1 MTKISY
7 QGAPRKAVMSQP
19 TDSFEFAFTRA
30 DEAGVIHLTCDA
42 VKDLYIAVLS
52 EDEIRPAIERGLK
65 KVMGARGVKK
75 VKVETDASLTGPLI
89 TSIAHRA

>member
-1 MTKISY
+1 MSKISY
-7 QGAPRKAVMSQP
+7 QGSPRKAVVSQP

-42 VKDLYIAVLS
+42 VQDLYIAVLS

-65 KVMGARGVKK
+65 KVMGARGYKR
-75 VKVETDASLTGPLI
+75 ASLDI
-89 TSIAHRA
+89 RIS

>member
-7 QGAPRKAVMSQP
+7 QGGIRKAVMSQP

-30 DEAGVIHLTCDA
+30 DEVGVIHLTCDE
-42 VKDLYIAVLS
+42 VKNLYIAVLS

-65 KVMGARGVKK
+65 KVMQSRGYKEVM
-75 VKVETDASLTGPLI
+75 VSTNGSLAGPVI
-89 TSIAHRA
+89 NSIAQPA